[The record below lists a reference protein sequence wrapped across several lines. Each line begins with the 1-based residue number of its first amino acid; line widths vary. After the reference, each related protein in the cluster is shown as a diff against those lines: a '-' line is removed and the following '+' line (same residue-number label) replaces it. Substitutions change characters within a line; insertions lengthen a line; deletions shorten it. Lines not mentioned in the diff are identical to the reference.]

1 MSKNIFNAI
10 DRLLQKLIKNNRP
23 FGGKIMV
30 VSGDFRKTMPI
41 IEGISSEVVI
51 VGNSLL
57 SS

>member
-1 MSKNIFNAI
+1 MSKDIFHAI
-10 DRLLQKLIKNNRP
+10 DRLLQKLMKNNKP

-30 VSGDFRKTMPI
+30 VSGDFRQTMPI